1 MGNITLTK
9 KIQNNT
15 FTFNFNNFKK
25 VIFPEVK
32 MGNVSLY
39 DLLLNSNEL
48 ELIKFIS
55 TLNNKYSNIYDLGAN
70 VGAHSAFYSQFFKKV
85 YAYEPY
91 DFHLK
96 KLREVKKRNKL
107 KNLHIIP
114 KAVAEKKEKKEFLI
128 MLRNT
133 TANNLLDA
141 KRTRYGKI
149 IKKKVNCDD
158 INTVNNKA
166 DLIKIDV
173 EGYEGKLIEAINF
186 RKNKNENA
194 DFIIEI
200 HNEYNSKKIFKKFS
214 KLKIYD
220 IFLLKNKK
228 LKKITKYN
236 QFPKKSFEGHLY
248 IKKK

>member
-173 EGYEGKLIEAINF
+173 EGYEGKLIEYGETKTIFTAPKNTLTEEYLT
-186 RKNKNENA
+186 RK
-194 DFIIEI
+194 F
-200 HNEYNSKKIFKKFS
+200 
-214 KLKIYD
+214 
-220 IFLLKNKK
+220 
-228 LKKITKYN
+228 
-236 QFPKKSFEGHLY
+236 G
-248 IKKK
+248 

>member
-96 KLREVKKRNKL
+96 KLREVKKEINSRICILFQKQL
-107 KNLHIIP
+107 
-114 KAVAEKKEKKEFLI
+114 
-128 MLRNT
+128 LR
-133 TANNLLDA
+133 
-141 KRTRYGKI
+141 
-149 IKKKVNCDD
+149 KKK
-158 INTVNNKA
+158 KR
-166 DLIKIDV
+166 
-173 EGYEGKLIEAINF
+173 NF
-186 RKNKNENA
+186 
-194 DFIIEI
+194 
-200 HNEYNSKKIFKKFS
+200 
-214 KLKIYD
+214 
-220 IFLLKNKK
+220 
-228 LKKITKYN
+228 
-236 QFPKKSFEGHLY
+236 
-248 IKKK
+248 

>member
-1 MGNITLTK
+1 MQLSLTK
-9 KIQNNT
+9 KLANNT
-15 FTFNFNNFKK
+15 FTFQLNKFKK
-25 VIFPEVK
+25 ITFPEVK

-39 DLLLNSNEL
+39 DLLLNNNEL
-48 ELIKFIS
+48 ELIHFIS
-55 TLNNKYSNIYDLGAN
+55 TLRNKYKNIYDLGAN
-70 VGAHSAFYSQFFKKV
+70 VGAHSAFYAQFFKNV

-96 KLREVKKRNKL
+96 KLRQVKKINKL
-107 KNLHIIP
+107 KNLKIIG
-114 KAVAEKKEKKEFLI
+114 KAVAETSGTKDFLI

-133 TANNLLDA
+133 TANNLSDA

-149 IKKKVNCDD
+149 IKKKVKCEN
-158 INTVNNKA
+158 INKVNLKA

-173 EGYEGKLIEAINF
+173 EGFEGKLIGAINF
-186 RKNKNENA
+186 LQDKKKNA

-200 HNEYNSKKIFKKFS
+200 HNEYNSKKIFNKFS
-214 KLKIYD
+214 KTKFYE

-228 LKKITKYN
+228 LKKIKSYSE
-236 QFPKKSFEGHLY
+236 FPKKSFEGHLF